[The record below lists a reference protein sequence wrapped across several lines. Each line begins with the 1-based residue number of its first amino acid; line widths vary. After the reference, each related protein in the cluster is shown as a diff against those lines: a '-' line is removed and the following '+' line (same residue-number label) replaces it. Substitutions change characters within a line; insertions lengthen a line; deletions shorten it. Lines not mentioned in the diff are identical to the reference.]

1 RAPTLPSWTEPRP
14 VTASSSPP
22 CVTAGHGAVTVLCG
36 LEGIE
41 NCSELG
47 DLCLGEPS
55 EEQRAD
61 FFGVA
66 GCGLAQGRL
75 AFLGE
80 DRPQSAPVVV
90 AMRAVDVSVLF
101 EPGDLVGQTALGD
114 DHAVGQPAH
123 AHALLR
129 CFGQVDEDSVLD
141 EGEPRLCAQVVL
153 ELVVDP

>member
-1 RAPTLPSWTEPRP
+1 MVCSRAPTLPSWAEHRP
-14 VTASSSPP
+14 VAASSGLLR
-22 CVTAGHGAVTVLCG
+22 VTAGHGAVTVLYAP
-36 LEGIE
+36 ESIE

-47 DLCLGEPS
+47 DLCPGEPT
-55 EEQRAD
+55 EEQGAD
-61 FFGVA
+61 LFGVA

-75 AFLGE
+75 TFLGE

-90 AMRAVDVSVLF
+90 AMRAVHVPVLF

-129 CFGQVDEDSVLD
+129 C
-141 EGEPRLCAQVVL
+141 
-153 ELVVDP
+153 